1 MVPEATRTCPSQR
14 TAQMPRFNERLMAG
28 EKRAMTRIALRI
40 EAESSPLAPANR
52 FSS

>member
-1 MVPEATRTCPSQR
+1 MPEPEDRAD
-14 TAQMPRFNERLMAG
+14 AKINERLMAG